1 MASHFAMTI
10 DKLPDPGGAMDREI
24 ICDNQFRRSVPKPG
38 TCNWGGSLIAL
49 GSILSK
55 AFSGNFLEHFALPF
69 CWFMTARRRLSRM
82 LQEAMRIKD
91 ESESIQSKQ
100 GD

>member
-1 MASHFAMTI
+1 MRWTERLFAITSSGAHPRRLGPTI
-10 DKLPDPGGAMDREI
+10 
-24 ICDNQFRRSVPKPG
+24 
-38 TCNWGGSLIAL
+38 GGSLIAL

-69 CWFMTARRRLSRM
+69 CWFMTARRRVSRM
-82 LQEAMRIKD
+82 LQEALSIKD

-100 GD
+100 RD